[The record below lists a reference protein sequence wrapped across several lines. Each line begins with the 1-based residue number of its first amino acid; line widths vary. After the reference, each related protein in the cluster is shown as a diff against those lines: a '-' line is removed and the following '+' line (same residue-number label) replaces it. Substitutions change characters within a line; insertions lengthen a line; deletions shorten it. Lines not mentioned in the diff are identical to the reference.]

1 MILTVRLHRTAATQV
16 YVVVVALIPLL
27 LGLLLLIVFS
37 MGHRTGSLV
46 GPEGIAGVAAVLL
59 AILPIRFVL
68 VPGEISD
75 LTLVDY
81 WLGFEMAALA
91 ALACGAVWR
100 ALGAKTSDRSRGHHI
115 VRSERHT

>member
-1 MILTVRLHRTAATQV
+1 MILKVRLHRTAATEL

-37 MGHRTGSLV
+37 MHHRTGTLV
-46 GPEGIAGVAAVLL
+46 GPEGITGVAAVLL
-59 AILPIRFVL
+59 ATLPIRLVL

-81 WLGFEMAALA
+81 VARLRDGSSRC
-91 ALACGAVWR
+91 ACVRRG
-100 ALGAKTSDRSRGHHI
+100 LEGSRPPANPGPTG
-115 VRSERHT
+115 S